1 MTTFIEMHALRSF
14 PPSNLNRDDLGTPK
28 TAVFGG
34 VRRLRISSQCLK
46 RTWRMSEHF
55 RGVFAEDQLGI
66 RTDRLPEEVLKAL
79 GDSLD
84 NGARDGLLALLGS
97 IGKKGAKES
106 ASEEPEEESAD
117 KPKEKGNGSE
127 PASQRAKL
135 PRRRAPPTCSS

>member
-55 RGVFAEDQLGI
+55 RGAFAEEQLGV
-66 RTDRLPEEVLKAL
+66 RTDRLVGEVFKVIE
-79 GDSLD
+79 DSLD
-84 NGARDGLLALLGS
+84 EASRDGLVALLGS
-97 IGKKGAKES
+97 I
-106 ASEEPEEESAD
+106 
-117 KPKEKGNGSE
+117 
-127 PASQRAKL
+127 
-135 PRRRAPPTCSS
+135 